1 MRSGRDAG
9 TAIHTPVPFGIAGIM
24 ASISTAVKTSAGG
37 ADTDKK
43 RRRVDCPAPH
53 QARYLGGLVPRVQVL
68 IRETPATSA
77 AKSARLGSA

>member
-43 RRRVDCPAPH
+43 RRRVDCPAPT
-53 QARYLGGLVPRVQVL
+53 QG
-68 IRETPATSA
+68 T
-77 AKSARLGSA
+77 